1 MHVPPQFEIAAAL
14 NSAARAAQIAAAMKL
29 LLLPA
34 LACARTFMDDAGVH
48 HTTDGT
54 PTIITAVPNAM
65 SLEQHGPVR
74 LASDRHVRRT
84 LQIWI

>member
-1 MHVPPQFEIAAAL
+1 MHAQHSATL
-14 NSAARAAQIAAAMKL
+14 SAARAAQIAAAMKL

-54 PTIITAVPNAM
+54 PTVIAQVGDA
-65 SLEQHGPVR
+65 L
-74 LASDRHVRRT
+74 
-84 LQIWI
+84 